1 MNRRTALG
9 MLALGSLA
17 AITGMPSAR
26 AARVPAPFGPLIRL
40 PGDDNSFALT
50 VDDGTNSSVVAAITD
65 FCQASG
71 TRLTFFVNG
80 VNRSWSDNAAALRP
94 MVDSGQIQ
102 LGNHTWSHPDITRLG
117 RAVVADQITRNAD
130 FLRNTYGVDG
140 TPYFRPPYGRHNA
153 DTDAIATDL
162 GSHTITMWRG
172 TQRDR
177 RAARRTRSVDPG
189 HRHGVAR
196 MVLVEE
202 VGERGRRV
210 EGSAVDGGD
219 HVAGCQSSLLS
230 GSAAQYLA
238 HRDA

>member
-162 GSHTITMWRG
+162 GYHTITMWSG
-172 TQRDR
+172 TVGDSRPV
-177 RAARRTRSVDPG
+177 TSVQL
-189 HRHGVAR
+189 VAN
-196 MVLVEE
+196 
-202 VGERGRRV
+202 
-210 EGSAVDGGD
+210 AT
-219 HVAGCQSSLLS
+219 QSF
-230 GSAAQYLA
+230 AAQQIVLA
-238 HRDA
+238 HANLPPITQCLDQLLGIIRSRGLQTVTLSDVFA